1 MNRSID
7 AREIEVGRTET
18 LRSSEIFWRK
28 PIAIEVEVVPGVDVE
43 FVAKVFK
50 VSNSWRDLVG
60 KVILYQ
66 SELIEEDSRLL
77 EKEVAETSIL
87 VRVKGI
93 RESKNREVCKFD
105 F

>member
-1 MNRSID
+1 M
-7 AREIEVGRTET
+7 
-18 LRSSEIFWRK
+18 
-28 PIAIEVEVVPGVDVE
+28 DVE